1 MCIVVKNEESFWKI
15 KKTRDMHDWHTE
27 YVCLVHGHVSVEQWE
42 GPPLSEEI
50 LSEDL
55 DLLWSTGRAEHIE
68 VSAMPNRE
76 W

>member
-1 MCIVVKNEESFWKI
+1 M
-15 KKTRDMHDWHTE
+15 
-27 YVCLVHGHVSVEQWE
+27 HGHVSVEQWE

-55 DLLWSTGRAEHIE
+55 DLLWSTGRAEYIE